1 VILDLQCYNI
11 TYYFDI
17 AHDCIFSE
25 QYFVEC
31 AYQHIGFD
39 ISWQGKEENGV
50 GIDKKTGREI
60 IKINP
65 EFYRLTE
72 VDLLLGDATK
82 AKQKLGWKPKTT
94 FEGLVEM
101 MAKADTK

>member
-1 VILDLQCYNI
+1 MCQ
-11 TYYFDI
+11 
-17 AHDCIFSE
+17 AHN
-25 QYFVEC
+25 
-31 AYQHIGFD
+31 IGFD
-39 ISWQGKEENGV
+39 ISRQGKEENEV

-65 EFYRLTE
+65 EFYRPTE

-82 AKQKLGWKPKTT
+82 VKQKLGWKPKTI

-101 MAKADTK
+101 MAKAATK